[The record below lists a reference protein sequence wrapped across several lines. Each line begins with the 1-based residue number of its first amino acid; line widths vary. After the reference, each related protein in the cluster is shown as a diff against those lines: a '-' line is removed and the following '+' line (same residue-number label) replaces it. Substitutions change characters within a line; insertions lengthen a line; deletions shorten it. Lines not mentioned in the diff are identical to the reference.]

1 MACFVIAACSITII
15 EGTGMR
21 FHRMTIA
28 LAFLA
33 ASCAPVLAADNVDT
47 LRTALSHI
55 PEGALATAD
64 PMPIVYLDVKA
75 LSKAES
81 GALSESGLRRL
92 SLARLIRP
100 LETLSHGMGKTWTE
114 KAGVAFED
122 ISYFA
127 AFGRPPAR
135 VSYWGL
141 ADARAADAL
150 LDTLTTHGFK
160 DIGAAPRMLA
170 NGEPRMISLTTRDP
184 ENPWLGVVGQSSF
197 VFARQDTIVQAS
209 APEDLKPIV
218 ALKRSV
224 ADNLAVAIVVEG
236 VAGATATK
244 DASVVQAM
252 IITPLFGLE
261 TVDPSDLL
269 FAERADLTAAT
280 EQIEARMEAG
290 RKGIPAYLSGLV
302 ADVERKDG
310 PAVVVSLAY
319 ADCAAANV
327 AVSTIQTRWNMD
339 MDLSRRIPVT
349 GQAVA
354 TENGAC
360 AAVVSFALHAD
371 MDQPLRDAFRRDGER
386 GFNFLQIG
394 SPE

>member
-1 MACFVIAACSITII
+1 MH
-15 EGTGMR
+15 
-21 FHRMTIA
+21 FHQMTIVLPLLVA
-28 LAFLA
+28 N
-33 ASCAPVLAADNVDT
+33 CATALAADNVDT
-47 LRTALSHI
+47 LRMALSHI
-55 PEGALATAD
+55 PETVLATPD

-92 SLARLIRP
+92 SAARLIRP

-114 KAGVAFED
+114 KAGIAFED

-141 ADARAADAL
+141 ADAKAADAL
-150 LDTLTTHGFK
+150 LDALPAHGFK
-160 DIGAAPRMLA
+160 AVGAAPRMLA
-170 NGEPRMISLTTRDP
+170 NGEPRMISFINRDP
-184 ENPWLGVVGQSSF
+184 ENPWLGVMGQSSF
-197 VFARQDTIVQAS
+197 VFARQDAIVQAS

-224 ADNLAVAIVVEG
+224 ADNLAVAVVVEG
-236 VAGATATK
+236 LADATAMK
-244 DASVVQAM
+244 DASVVQAL

-261 TVDPSDLL
+261 TADPSDLL
-269 FAERADLTAAT
+269 FAERADLAAAT
-280 EQIEARMEAG
+280 KQIEARMEAG

-310 PAVVVSLAY
+310 PAIVVSLAY
-319 ADCAAANV
+319 ADCAAADV

-339 MDLSRRIPVT
+339 RDLSRRIPVT

-354 TENGAC
+354 TENSTC
-360 AAVVSFALHAD
+360 AAVVSFAFNAE
-371 MDQPLRDAFRRDGER
+371 MDQPLLDAFRRHMER

-394 SPE
+394 TPE